1 MLTMSTVLDFKRPGR
16 MGQAYF
22 GYFANPYG
30 VTRTILLAM
39 ADVAQELYFSAQQ
52 RRRDIRPRIK
62 RSLSYALVRAWATVI
77 QRDLQVQVVRDSQ
90 DRSVKGNVAAIVGGS
105 AAAADQHPVL
115 PDARHAG
122 QWRSGQYGQDRAD
135 VPATAGRVE

>member
-1 MLTMSTVLDFKRPGR
+1 
-16 MGQAYF
+16 GQAYF

-77 QRDLQVQVVRDSQ
+77 QRDLQVQ
-90 DRSVKGNVAAIVGGS
+90 AIVS
-105 AAAADQHPVL
+105 DL
-115 PDARHAG
+115 
-122 QWRSGQYGQDRAD
+122 Y
-135 VPATAGRVE
+135 AGRPVAYTTFLAYDEVAHHSGVERPDTLSVLRKVARQLARIEAAMRAAPRPSRPVV